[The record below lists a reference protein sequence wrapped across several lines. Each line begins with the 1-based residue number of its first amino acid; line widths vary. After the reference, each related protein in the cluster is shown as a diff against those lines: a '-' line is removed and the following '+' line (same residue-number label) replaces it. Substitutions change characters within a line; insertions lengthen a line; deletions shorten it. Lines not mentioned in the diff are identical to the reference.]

1 MAITVESLAVSL
13 RLEAVTDAQTAILTR
28 LLGVGEAHVSLLIPA
43 APEPIQDECVVRLAT
58 YLFDAPVGRRDAYA
72 NAWVNSGAGAL
83 ASRFKPQAASG
94 STGSLVTPVVTPDG
108 GGTGLSE
115 SEVAALIEVHRE
127 LSEAHHVPGT
137 GGGGLT
143 ESQVAARIE
152 THKEVS
158 EAHHRRSSIAGIVN
172 VENGRLASSTGTV
185 MRIGWSDSQAYDE
198 QVFTRAG
205 NHPDDGA
212 AVGTIAGVFP
222 PVQPTLPAIPDVA
235 ANEKYLHIWVGEIPG
250 NVAQLTFFG
259 SPAHGMSTAEAQTYN
274 TTDGTWWRTNLP
286 LSPGISAYA
295 FSATVVGALIASQP
309 YVDEAIAA
317 IPASTGGGF
326 PTTRTQV
333 LSDTASSTNKA
344 IQATE
349 PFLPNQLYEVLVGAW
364 ARHIFLTIESGGYAV
379 SYLVPDQALDLEAA
393 PVDSPYFVCVLTIGS
408 TVVSSFSLREQT
420 GLITIPV
427 TINKLT

>member
-1 MAITVESLAVSL
+1 MAVTVEELAIAL

-28 LLGVGEAHVSLLIPA
+28 LLGVGEAHVALLIPA

-94 STGSLVTPVVTPDG
+94 STGGDLTPGVTPDG

-143 ESQVAARIE
+143 ESQVATLIQAHRDIE
-152 THKEVS
+152 A
-158 EAHHRRSSIAGIVN
+158 AHHVPG
-172 VENGRLASSTGTV
+172 TG
-185 MRIGWSDSQAYDE
+185 
-198 QVFTRAG
+198 
-205 NHPDDGA
+205 
-212 AVGTIAGVFP
+212 
-222 PVQPTLPAIPDVA
+222 
-235 ANEKYLHIWVGEIPG
+235 
-250 NVAQLTFFG
+250 
-259 SPAHGMSTAEAQTYN
+259 
-274 TTDGTWWRTNLP
+274 
-286 LSPGISAYA
+286 
-295 FSATVVGALIASQP
+295 
-309 YVDEAIAA
+309 
-317 IPASTGGGF
+317 GGGF

-349 PFLPNQLYEVLVGAW
+349 PFLPNQLYEVIVGAW